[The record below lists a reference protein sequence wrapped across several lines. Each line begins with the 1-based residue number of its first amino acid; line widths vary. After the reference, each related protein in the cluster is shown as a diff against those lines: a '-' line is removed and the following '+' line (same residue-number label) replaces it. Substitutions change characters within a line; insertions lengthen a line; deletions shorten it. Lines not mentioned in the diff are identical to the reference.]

1 MTAMALRA
9 ETTVPPPDTS
19 ESTRLDIWLDI
30 ACLFKTRSDATR
42 ACRAGQVEVN
52 GVCAKPH
59 RALKAGDEL
68 RITRGQG
75 RQQILVVRAFAN
87 HHVAKAAAR
96 ALYED
101 NTPPPSPEELEARR
115 IERLL
120 RQSAPAPV
128 TAPHRRD
135 RRELRRLRGKS

>member
-1 MTAMALRA
+1 MALRA
-9 ETTVPPPDTS
+9 EAGSHPTNQAA
-19 ESTRLDIWLDI
+19 ESTRLDVWLDLS
-30 ACLFKTRSDATR
+30 CLFKTRSDAQR

-59 RALKAGDEL
+59 RALKSGDTL
-68 RITRGQG
+68 RIARGQG
-75 RQQILVVRAFAN
+75 RQQTVVVRGFAS

-96 ALYED
+96 ALYD
-101 NTPPPSPEELEARR
+101 DLTPPPSPEELEARR

-120 RQSAPAPV
+120 RQSAPPPV
-128 TAPHRRD
+128 AAPHRRD